1 MKKMATKN
9 DFVIQTTNLS
19 KSFGE
24 TKALVSLDLKVPR
37 NSIFGFLGPN
47 GAGKTTTMKLLLGQ
61 NKPTGGSATIFGHD
75 IEKESISIRA
85 RVGFLPQEIRF
96 YEYMTAR
103 EILNFT
109 MRFFYKGPKKLIKQ
123 RVDEILKMVVLD
135 EMADRPVKGFSGG
148 ERQRLGLGQAE
159 VNHPELLILDEPA
172 ASLDPIGRRDL
183 LKVMNHLRK
192 DSTIFYSTHILDD
205 VQKVSDT
212 VAILNKGKLI
222 TQGPIEEI
230 LKGGEGTVYTVK
242 LKGADVDDLRSRLSA
257 QSWISNV
264 IVEQDASVSDWQIS
278 VTDDGA
284 AEDKLL
290 GLVQAK
296 GNKVLDY
303 GEKDIE
309 LEDIFIKLIKGGG
322 DKNGE

>member
-1 MKKMATKN
+1 MVTTN
-9 DFVIQTTNLS
+9 EFIIQTSGLS
-19 KSFGE
+19 KFFGE
-24 TKALVSLDLKVPR
+24 TKALVSLDLKVPK

-61 NKPTGGSATIFGHD
+61 IQPTSGSATIFGQD
-75 IEKESISIRA
+75 IVNESILIRQ
-85 RVGFLPQEIRF
+85 RIGFLPQEIRF

-109 MRFFYKGPKKLIKQ
+109 MRFYYSGPKNLIKQ
-123 RVDEILKMVVLD
+123 RVDEILKLVGL
-135 EMADRPVKGFSGG
+135 ENIADRPVKGFSGG

-172 ASLDPIGRRDL
+172 ASLDPLGRRGL
-183 LKVMNHLRK
+183 LKVMKNISK
-192 DSTIFYSTHILDD
+192 DTTIFYSTHILDD
-205 VQKVSDT
+205 VQKISDT
-212 VAILNKGKLI
+212 VAVLNKGKLI

-230 LKGGEGTVYTVK
+230 LKGGEGTVYAVK

-264 IVEQDASVSDWQIS
+264 IVEQEANISEWQIS

-284 AEDKLL
+284 AEDNLL
-290 GLVQAK
+290 GMVQAK

-303 GEKDIE
+303 GEKEAE
-309 LEDIFIKLIKGGG
+309 LEDIFIKLVKEGGE
-322 DKNGE
+322 KNVK

>member
-1 MKKMATKN
+1 MTETN
-9 DFVIQTTNLS
+9 DFVIQTKSLS
-19 KSFGE
+19 KNFGE

-61 NKPTGGSATIFGHD
+61 IQPTSGSATIFGQD
-75 IEKESISIRA
+75 IVNESILIRQ
-85 RVGFLPQEIRF
+85 RIGFLPQEIRF

-109 MRFFYKGPKKLIKQ
+109 MRFYYSGPKNLIKQ
-123 RVDEILKMVVLD
+123 RVDEIIKLVGL
-135 EMADRPVKGFSGG
+135 ENIADRPVKGFSGG

-172 ASLDPIGRRDL
+172 ASLDPLGRRGL
-183 LKVMNHLRK
+183 LKVMKNISK
-192 DSTIFYSTHILDD
+192 DTTIFYSTHILDD
-205 VQKVSDT
+205 VQKISDT
-212 VAILNKGKLI
+212 VAVLNKGKLI

-264 IVEQDASVSDWQIS
+264 IVEQEASISEWQIS

-284 AEDKLL
+284 AEDNLL
-290 GLVQAK
+290 GMVQAK

-303 GEKDIE
+303 GEKKVE
-309 LEDIFIKLIKGGG
+309 LEDIFIKLVKEGG
-322 DKNGE
+322 E

>member
-1 MKKMATKN
+1 MVTTN
-9 DFVIQTTNLS
+9 EFIIQTSGLS
-19 KSFGE
+19 KIFGE
-24 TKALVSLDLKVPR
+24 SKALVSLDLKVPR

-47 GAGKTTTMKLLLGQ
+47 GAGKTTTMKLLLGHIQ
-61 NKPTGGSATIFGHD
+61 PTSGSATIFGHD
-75 IEKESISIRA
+75 IVKESILIRQ
-85 RVGFLPQEIRF
+85 RIGFLPQEIRF

-109 MRFFYKGPKKLIKQ
+109 MRFYYSGPKNLIKQ
-123 RVDEILKMVVLD
+123 RVDEILKLVGL
-135 EMADRPVKGFSGG
+135 ENIADRPVKGFSGG

-172 ASLDPIGRRDL
+172 ASLDPLGRRGL
-183 LKVMNHLRK
+183 LKVMKNISK
-192 DSTIFYSTHILDD
+192 DTTIFFSTHILDD
-205 VQKVSDT
+205 VQKISDT
-212 VAILNKGKLI
+212 VAVLNKGKLI

-257 QSWISNV
+257 QSWISN
-264 IVEQDASVSDWQIS
+264 IIAEQVADISEWQIS

-284 AEDKLL
+284 AEDNLL
-290 GLVQAK
+290 GMVQAK

-303 GEKDIE
+303 GEKKVE
-309 LEDIFIKLIKGGG
+309 LEDIFIKLVKEGG
-322 DKNGE
+322 E

>member
-1 MKKMATKN
+1 MTTKN
-9 DFVIQTTNLS
+9 EFVIQATGLS

-24 TKALVSLDLKVPR
+24 TKALISLDLKVPK

-75 IEKESISIRA
+75 IVKESISIRS
-85 RVGFLPQEIRF
+85 RIGFLPQEIRF

-109 MRFFYKGPKKLIKQ
+109 MRFYYRGPKNLIKQ
-123 RVDEILKMVVLD
+123 RVDEILTMVSLND
-135 EMADRPVKGFSGG
+135 IADRPVKGFSGG

-230 LKGGEGTVYTVK
+230 LKGGEGTIYAVK

-257 QSWISNV
+257 QSWVSNV
-264 IVEQDASVSDWQIS
+264 IVEQNAGVSEWQIS
-278 VTDDGA
+278 VSDDGA
-284 AEDKLL
+284 AEDNLL

-303 GEKDIE
+303 GEKKVE
-309 LEDIFIKLIKGGG
+309 LEDIFVKLVKEGGV
-322 DKNGE
+322 

>member
-1 MKKMATKN
+1 MVTTN
-9 DFVIQTTNLS
+9 EYVIQTSGLS
-19 KSFGE
+19 KTFGE
-24 TKALVSLDLKVPR
+24 TKALVSLDLKVPK

-47 GAGKTTTMKLLLGQ
+47 GAGKTTTMKLLLGH
-61 NKPTGGSATIFGHD
+61 NKPTSGSATIFGQD
-75 IEKESISIRA
+75 IGNESISIRS

-109 MRFFYKGPKKLIKQ
+109 MRFYYKGPKNLIKQ
-123 RVDEILKMVVLD
+123 RVDEILKMVVL
-135 EMADRPVKGFSGG
+135 EEIADRPVKGYSGG

-172 ASLDPIGRRDL
+172 ASLDPLGRRDL
-183 LKVMNHLRK
+183 LKVMNNLRK

-222 TQGPIEEI
+222 TQGPIEKI
-230 LKGGEGTVYTVK
+230 LKGGEGTIYAVK

-264 IVEQDASVSDWQIS
+264 IVEQNAGVSEWQIS
-278 VTDDGA
+278 VSDDGA
-284 AEDKLL
+284 AEDNLL

-303 GEKDIE
+303 GEKGID
-309 LEDIFIKLIKGGG
+309 LEDIFIKLVKEGG
-322 DKNGE
+322 DKNGK

>member
-1 MKKMATKN
+1 MTETN
-9 DFVIQTTNLS
+9 DFVIQTKSLS
-19 KSFGE
+19 KNFGE

-61 NKPTGGSATIFGHD
+61 IQPTSGSATIFGQD
-75 IEKESISIRA
+75 IVNESILIRQ
-85 RVGFLPQEIRF
+85 RIGFLPQEIRF

-109 MRFFYKGPKKLIKQ
+109 MRFYYSGPKNLIKQ
-123 RVDEILKMVVLD
+123 RVDEIIKLVGL
-135 EMADRPVKGFSGG
+135 ENIADRPVKGFSGG

-172 ASLDPIGRRDL
+172 ASLDPLGRRGL
-183 LKVMNHLRK
+183 LKVMKNISK
-192 DSTIFYSTHILDD
+192 DTTIFYSTHILDD
-205 VQKVSDT
+205 VQKISDT
-212 VAILNKGKLI
+212 VAVLNKGKLI

-264 IVEQDASVSDWQIS
+264 IVEQEASISEWQIS

-284 AEDKLL
+284 AEDNLL
-290 GLVQAK
+290 GMVQAK

-303 GEKDIE
+303 GEKKAE
-309 LEDIFIKLIKGGG
+309 LEDIFIKLIKEGG
-322 DKNGE
+322 DKNDK

>member
-1 MKKMATKN
+1 MKKMATTN
-9 DFVIQTTNLS
+9 DFVIQTSGLS

-24 TKALVSLDLKVPR
+24 TKALVSLDLKVPK

-61 NKPTGGSATIFGHD
+61 NRPTSGSATIFGQD
-75 IEKESISIRA
+75 IVSESISVRA
-85 RVGFLPQEIRF
+85 RIGFLPQKIRF

-103 EILNFT
+103 EILNFS
-109 MRFFYKGPKKLIKQ
+109 MRFYYKGPKNLIKQ
-123 RVDEILKMVVLD
+123 RVDEILKMVSLD
-135 EMADRPVKGFSGG
+135 GLADRPVKGFSGG

-183 LKVMNHLRK
+183 LKVMDNLRK

-212 VAILNKGKLI
+212 VAILNKGRLI

-230 LKGGEGTVYTVK
+230 LKGGEGTVYAVK
-242 LKGADVDDLRSRLSA
+242 LRGADVDDLRSRLSA
-257 QSWISNV
+257 QSWISSV
-264 IVEQDASVSDWQIS
+264 SVEQNAGVSEWQINVSD
-278 VTDDGA
+278 DEA
-284 AEDKLL
+284 AEDNLL
-290 GLVQAK
+290 GIVQSK
-296 GNKVLDY
+296 GIKVLDY
-303 GEKDIE
+303 GEKAVE
-309 LEDIFIKLIKGGG
+309 LEDIFIKLIKDGG
-322 DKNGE
+322 DKNVK

>member
-1 MKKMATKN
+1 MTETN
-9 DFVIQTTNLS
+9 DFIIQTKSLS
-19 KSFGE
+19 KNFGE

-61 NKPTGGSATIFGHD
+61 IQPTSGSATIFGHD
-75 IEKESISIRA
+75 IVKESILIRQ
-85 RVGFLPQEIRF
+85 RIGFLPQEIRF

-109 MRFFYKGPKKLIKQ
+109 MRFYYSGPKNLIKQ
-123 RVDEILKMVVLD
+123 RVDEILKLVGL
-135 EMADRPVKGFSGG
+135 ENIADRPVKGFSGG

-172 ASLDPIGRRDL
+172 ASLDPLGRRGL
-183 LKVMNHLRK
+183 LKVMKNISK
-192 DSTIFYSTHILDD
+192 DTTIFFSTHILDD
-205 VQKVSDT
+205 VQKISDT
-212 VAILNKGKLI
+212 VAVLNKGKLI

-264 IVEQDASVSDWQIS
+264 IAEQVADISEWQIS

-284 AEDKLL
+284 AEDNLL
-290 GLVQAK
+290 GMVQAK

-303 GEKDIE
+303 GEKKVE
-309 LEDIFIKLIKGGG
+309 LEDIFIKLVKEGG
-322 DKNGE
+322 E

>member
-1 MKKMATKN
+1 MATKN
-9 DFVIQTTNLS
+9 EYVIQTNGLS

-24 TKALVSLDLKVPR
+24 TKALISLDLKVPK

-61 NKPTGGSATIFGHD
+61 NRPTGGSATIFGQD
-75 IEKESISIRA
+75 IEKKSILIRS
-85 RVGFLPQEIRF
+85 RIGFLPQEIRF

-109 MRFFYKGPKKLIKQ
+109 MRFYYKGPKKLIKQ

-135 EMADRPVKGFSGG
+135 EIADRPVKGFSGG

-212 VAILNKGKLI
+212 VAILNRGRLI
-222 TQGPIEEI
+222 TQGPIEDI
-230 LKGGEGTVYTVK
+230 LKGGEGTVYAVK

-264 IVEQDASVSDWQIS
+264 IVEQNAGVSEWQIS
-278 VTDDGA
+278 VSDDGA
-284 AEDKLL
+284 AEDNLL

-303 GEKDIE
+303 GEKEVE
-309 LEDIFIKLIKGGG
+309 LEDIFIKLVKEGG
-322 DKNGE
+322 DKNGK

>member
-1 MKKMATKN
+1 MVTTN
-9 DFVIQTTNLS
+9 EFIIQTSGLS
-19 KSFGE
+19 KIFGE
-24 TKALVSLDLKVPR
+24 SKALVSLDLKVPR

-61 NKPTGGSATIFGHD
+61 IQPTSGSATIFGHD
-75 IEKESISIRA
+75 IVKESILIRQ
-85 RVGFLPQEIRF
+85 RIGFLPQEIRF

-109 MRFFYKGPKKLIKQ
+109 MRFYYSGPKNLIKQ
-123 RVDEILKMVVLD
+123 RVDEILKLVGL
-135 EMADRPVKGFSGG
+135 ENIADRPVKGFSGG

-172 ASLDPIGRRDL
+172 ASLDPLGRRGL
-183 LKVMNHLRK
+183 LKVMKNISK
-192 DSTIFYSTHILDD
+192 DTTIFYSTHILDD
-205 VQKVSDT
+205 VQKISDT
-212 VAILNKGKLI
+212 VAVLNKGKLI

-257 QSWISNV
+257 QSWISN
-264 IVEQDASVSDWQIS
+264 IIAEQVADISEWQIS

-284 AEDKLL
+284 AEDNLL
-290 GLVQAK
+290 GIVQAK
-296 GNKVLDY
+296 GNKELDY
-303 GEKDIE
+303 GEKKVE
-309 LEDIFIKLIKGGG
+309 LEDIFIKLVKEGG
-322 DKNGE
+322 E

>member
-1 MKKMATKN
+1 MVTTN
-9 DFVIQTTNLS
+9 EFIIQTSGLS
-19 KSFGE
+19 KIFGE
-24 TKALVSLDLKVPR
+24 SKALVSLDLKVPR

-61 NKPTGGSATIFGHD
+61 IRPTSGSATIFGQD
-75 IEKESISIRA
+75 IVKESILIRQ
-85 RVGFLPQEIRF
+85 RIGFLPQEIRF

-109 MRFFYKGPKKLIKQ
+109 MRFYYSGPKNLIKQ
-123 RVDEILKMVVLD
+123 RVDEILKLVGL
-135 EMADRPVKGFSGG
+135 ENIADRPVKGFSGG

-172 ASLDPIGRRDL
+172 ASLDPLGRRGL
-183 LKVMNHLRK
+183 LKVMKNISK
-192 DSTIFYSTHILDD
+192 DTTIFFSTHILDD
-205 VQKVSDT
+205 VQKISDT
-212 VAILNKGKLI
+212 VAVLNKGKLI

-264 IVEQDASVSDWQIS
+264 IAEQVADISEWQIS

-284 AEDKLL
+284 AEDDLL
-290 GLVQAK
+290 GIVQAK

-303 GEKDIE
+303 GEKKVE
-309 LEDIFIKLIKGGG
+309 LEDIFIKLVKEGG
-322 DKNGE
+322 E

>member
-1 MKKMATKN
+1 MVTTN
-9 DFVIQTTNLS
+9 EFIIQTSGLS
-19 KSFGE
+19 KIFGE
-24 TKALVSLDLKVPR
+24 SKALVSLDLKVPR

-61 NKPTGGSATIFGHD
+61 IQPTSGSATIFGQD
-75 IEKESISIRA
+75 IVKESISIRQ
-85 RVGFLPQEIRF
+85 RIGFLPQEIRF

-109 MRFFYKGPKKLIKQ
+109 MRFYYSGPKNLIKQ
-123 RVDEILKMVVLD
+123 RVDEILKLVGL
-135 EMADRPVKGFSGG
+135 ENIADRPVKGFSGG

-172 ASLDPIGRRDL
+172 ASLDPLGRRSL
-183 LKVMNHLRK
+183 LKLMKNISK
-192 DSTIFYSTHILDD
+192 DTTIFFSTHILDD
-205 VQKVSDT
+205 VQKISDT
-212 VAILNKGKLI
+212 VAVLNKGKLI

-242 LKGADVDDLRSRLSA
+242 LKGADVDELRSRLSA

-264 IVEQDASVSDWQIS
+264 IAEQVADISEWQIS

-284 AEDKLL
+284 AEDDLL
-290 GLVQAK
+290 GIVQAK

-303 GEKDIE
+303 GEKEVE
-309 LEDIFIKLIKGGG
+309 LEDIFIKLVKEGG
-322 DKNGE
+322 E

>member
-1 MKKMATKN
+1 MTTTN
-9 DFVIQTTNLS
+9 NFVIQTKGLS
-19 KSFGE
+19 KTFGE

-61 NKPTGGSATIFGHD
+61 NKPTSGSATIFGHD
-75 IEKESISIRA
+75 IKNESISIRA

-109 MRFFYKGPKKLIKQ
+109 MRFFYKGPKNLIKQ
-123 RVDEILKMVVLD
+123 RVDEILRLVVLD
-135 EMADRPVKGFSGG
+135 EIADRPVKGFSGG

-172 ASLDPIGRRDL
+172 ASLDPLGRRDL

-212 VAILNKGKLI
+212 VAILHKGKLI

-230 LKGGEGTVYTVK
+230 LKGGEGTVYAVK

-264 IVEQDASVSDWQIS
+264 IVEQNAGVSEWQIS
-278 VTDDGA
+278 VSDDGA
-284 AEDKLL
+284 AEDNLL

-303 GEKDIE
+303 GEKE
-309 LEDIFIKLIKGGG
+309 VQLEDIFIKLIKEGG
-322 DKNGE
+322 E

>member
-1 MKKMATKN
+1 MTTT
-9 DFVIQTTNLS
+9 DEFVIQTSGLS

-24 TKALVSLDLKVPR
+24 TKALVSLDLKVPK

-75 IEKESISIRA
+75 IEKESISIRS

-109 MRFFYKGPKKLIKQ
+109 MRFYYKGPKNLIKQ
-123 RVDEILKMVVLD
+123 RVDEILKLVVLD
-135 EMADRPVKGFSGG
+135 KIADRPVKGFSGG

-172 ASLDPIGRRDL
+172 ASLDPLGRRDL

-212 VAILNKGKLI
+212 VAILHKGKLI

-230 LKGGEGTVYTVK
+230 LKGGEGTVYAVK

-264 IVEQDASVSDWQIS
+264 IVEQNAGVSEWQIS
-278 VTDDGA
+278 VSDDGA
-284 AEDKLL
+284 AEDNLL

-303 GEKDIE
+303 GEKDVE
-309 LEDIFIKLIKGGG
+309 LEDIFIKLVKEGG
-322 DKNGE
+322 DKNVK

>member
-1 MKKMATKN
+1 MVTTN
-9 DFVIQTTNLS
+9 EFIIQTSGLS
-19 KSFGE
+19 KFFGE

-61 NKPTGGSATIFGHD
+61 IKPTSGSATIFGQD
-75 IEKESISIRA
+75 IVNESISIRQ
-85 RVGFLPQEIRF
+85 RIGFLPQEIRF

-109 MRFFYKGPKKLIKQ
+109 MRFYYSGPKNLIKQ
-123 RVDEILKMVVLD
+123 RVDEILMLVGL
-135 EMADRPVKGFSGG
+135 ENIADRPVKGFSGG

-172 ASLDPIGRRDL
+172 ASLDPLGRRGL
-183 LKVMNHLRK
+183 LKVMKNISK
-192 DSTIFYSTHILDD
+192 DTTIFFSTHILDD
-205 VQKVSDT
+205 VQKISDT
-212 VAILNKGKLI
+212 VAVLNKGKLI

-257 QSWISNV
+257 QSWISN
-264 IVEQDASVSDWQIS
+264 IIAEQVADISEWQIS

-284 AEDKLL
+284 AEDNLL
-290 GLVQAK
+290 GMVQAK

-303 GEKDIE
+303 GEKKVE
-309 LEDIFIKLIKGGG
+309 LEDIFIKLVKEGG
-322 DKNGE
+322 E

>member
-1 MKKMATKN
+1 
-9 DFVIQTTNLS
+9 
-19 KSFGE
+19 
-24 TKALVSLDLKVPR
+24 
-37 NSIFGFLGPN
+37 
-47 GAGKTTTMKLLLGQ
+47 
-61 NKPTGGSATIFGHD
+61 
-75 IEKESISIRA
+75 
-85 RVGFLPQEIRF
+85 
-96 YEYMTAR
+96 
-103 EILNFT
+103 
-109 MRFFYKGPKKLIKQ
+109 
-123 RVDEILKMVVLD
+123 
-135 EMADRPVKGFSGG
+135 
-148 ERQRLGLGQAE
+148 
-159 VNHPELLILDEPA
+159 
-172 ASLDPIGRRDL
+172 
-183 LKVMNHLRK
+183 MNNLRK

-230 LKGGEGTVYTVK
+230 LKGGEGTIYAVK

-284 AEDKLL
+284 AEDNLL

-303 GEKDIE
+303 GEKE
-309 LEDIFIKLIKGGG
+309 VQLEDIFIKLIKEGG
-322 DKNGE
+322 DKDGK

>member
-1 MKKMATKN
+1 MVTTN
-9 DFVIQTTNLS
+9 EFIIQTSGLS
-19 KSFGE
+19 KIFGE
-24 TKALVSLDLKVPR
+24 SKALVSLDLKVPR

-61 NKPTGGSATIFGHD
+61 IQPTSGSATIFGHD
-75 IEKESISIRA
+75 IVKESILIRQ
-85 RVGFLPQEIRF
+85 RIGFLPQEIRF

-109 MRFFYKGPKKLIKQ
+109 MRFYYSGPKNLIKQ
-123 RVDEILKMVVLD
+123 RVDEILKLVGL
-135 EMADRPVKGFSGG
+135 ENIADRPVKGFSGG

-172 ASLDPIGRRDL
+172 ASLDPLGRRGL
-183 LKVMNHLRK
+183 LKVMKNISK
-192 DSTIFYSTHILDD
+192 DTTIFFSTHILDD
-205 VQKVSDT
+205 VQKISDT
-212 VAILNKGKLI
+212 VAVLNKGKLI

-257 QSWISNV
+257 QSWISN
-264 IVEQDASVSDWQIS
+264 IIAEQVADISEWQIS

-284 AEDKLL
+284 AEDNLL
-290 GLVQAK
+290 GMVQAK
-296 GNKVLDY
+296 GNKVLEY
-303 GEKDIE
+303 GEKKVE
-309 LEDIFIKLIKGGG
+309 LEDIFIKLVKEGG
-322 DKNGE
+322 E

>member
-1 MKKMATKN
+1 
-9 DFVIQTTNLS
+9 
-19 KSFGE
+19 
-24 TKALVSLDLKVPR
+24 
-37 NSIFGFLGPN
+37 
-47 GAGKTTTMKLLLGQ
+47 MKLLLGH
-61 NKPTGGSATIFGHD
+61 NKPTSGSATIFGQD
-75 IEKESISIRA
+75 IKTESISIRA
-85 RVGFLPQEIRF
+85 RIGFLPQEIRF

-109 MRFFYKGPKKLIKQ
+109 MRFYYGGPKNLIKQ
-123 RVDEILKMVVLD
+123 RVNEILKMVVLD
-135 EMADRPVKGFSGG
+135 EKADRPVKGFSGG

-172 ASLDPIGRRDL
+172 ASLDPLGRRDL

-230 LKGGEGTVYTVK
+230 LKGGEGTIYAVK

-264 IVEQDASVSDWQIS
+264 IVEQDASVSEWQIS

-284 AEDKLL
+284 AEDNLL
-290 GLVQAK
+290 GLIQAK

-303 GEKDIE
+303 GEKE
-309 LEDIFIKLIKGGG
+309 VQLEDIFIKLIKEGG
-322 DKNGE
+322 DKNGN

>member
-1 MKKMATKN
+1 MTTT
-9 DFVIQTTNLS
+9 DEFVIQTSGLS
-19 KSFGE
+19 KTFGE
-24 TKALVSLDLKVPR
+24 TKALVSLDLKVPK

-109 MRFFYKGPKKLIKQ
+109 MRFYYKGPKNLIKQ

-135 EMADRPVKGFSGG
+135 KIADRPVKGFSGG

-172 ASLDPIGRRDL
+172 ASLDPLGRRDL

-212 VAILNKGKLI
+212 VAILHKGKLI
-222 TQGPIEEI
+222 TQGPIEKI
-230 LKGGEGTVYTVK
+230 LKGGEGTVYAVK

-264 IVEQDASVSDWQIS
+264 IVEQDAGVSEWQIS

-284 AEDKLL
+284 AEDNLL

-309 LEDIFIKLIKGGG
+309 LEDIFIKLVKEG
-322 DKNGE
+322 DKNGK